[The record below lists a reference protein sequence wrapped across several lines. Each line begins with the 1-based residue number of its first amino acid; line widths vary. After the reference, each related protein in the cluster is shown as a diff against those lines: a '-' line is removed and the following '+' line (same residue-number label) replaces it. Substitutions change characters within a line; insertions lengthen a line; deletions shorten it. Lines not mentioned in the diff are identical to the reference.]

1 MHGLAY
7 GLATRARRPRPS
19 EKITSRVVSGPSP
32 LGVPRWAWPRRGGAG
47 SARPGGWAWAP
58 HRDLLILAATT
69 DATPGGCDISCRAYF
84 PPFQRRFLRASEKT
98 TTCVI
103 LWLASARTSS
113 FCAPGNCCPSQMV
126 GRRPWDSRL
135 RTPSRQPIA

>member
-32 LGVPRWAWPRRGGAG
+32 LGVPHCAWPRRGGAG

-58 HRDLLILAATT
+58 HRDFLILAATT
-69 DATPGGCDISCRAYF
+69 NATPGGCDISCRAYF

-103 LWLASARTSS
+103 SWLASARTSS

-126 GRRPWDSRL
+126 GRRLWDSRL

>member
-19 EKITSRVVSGPSP
+19 EKIALRIVSGSFPQGHPSLHSP
-32 LGVPRWAWPRRGGAG
+32 PRGGAG

-58 HRDLLILAATT
+58 HRDFLILAATT
-69 DATPGGCDISCRAYF
+69 NATPGGCDISCRAYF

-103 LWLASARTSS
+103 SWLASARTSS

-126 GRRPWDSRL
+126 GRRLWDSRL